1 MLHFVASWFR
11 NAASFVATQ
20 TQNCESY
27 LFSSSKTFFSE
38 SINVLVFFVFL
49 NIDSG
54 FWSVTTPHLPVDLID
69 NSLCLSGEHQHLFL
83 PWFEQHPDYFETIQN
98 IISNQTQWDAP
109 RQSGSRLACW
119 SVEPWVSRAP
129 APTLR
134 LLLLLLVNNPPWWRH
149 KGCHQRD
156 AGALGARP
164 VSVHP
169 RTQHQR
175 SRGST
180 LSWSEKSD
188 KIKEENKTWVSL
200 IRATDIPACWTDW

>member
-1 MLHFVASWFR
+1 MGFVGRIPNIKCVSSVKNR
-11 NAASFVATQ
+11 DAAFCGVLVSKRSLICRHSNSELWKLSFQ
-20 TQNCESY
+20 QQQN
-27 LFSSSKTFFSE
+27 FFSW
-38 SINVLVFFVFL
+38 INQCFVFLVFL

-134 LLLLLLVNNPPWWRH
+134 LLLLSSSIIPRGDVTRAVTNETLVRWARVQSVCIPGH
-149 KGCHQRD
+149 ISA
-156 AGALGARP
+156 AGAR
-164 VSVHP
+164 
-169 RTQHQR
+169 
-175 SRGST
+175 
-180 LSWSEKSD
+180 LSADRKSLT
-188 KIKEENKTWVSL
+188 K
-200 IRATDIPACWTDW
+200 